1 MKVHHAFFLHHGVTR
16 NYDECDG
23 NVVDNDYD
31 DEDGIGVYYELIERA
46 AQSEEGQG
54 AGRTLQHA
62 VWLSLTVGMMRI
74 FGTSYF
80 YICCY
85 FIC

>member
-1 MKVHHAFFLHHGVTR
+1 MTR
-16 NYDECDG
+16 NYDECYG
-23 NVVDNDYD
+23 NVDNYYE

-54 AGRTLQHA
+54 ASRTLQHA
-62 VWLSLTVGMMRI
+62 VWLSLTVGMRRT
-74 FGTSYF
+74 FRASYF

>member
-1 MKVHHAFFLHHGVTR
+1 MKVHHAFFHHQGVTR

-31 DEDGIGVYYELIERA
+31 DEDDGGVYYELIERA

-54 AGRTLQHA
+54 ASPTLQHA
-62 VWLSLTVGMMRI
+62 VWLSLTVGMMTTTRNNC
-74 FGTSYF
+74 F
-80 YICCY
+80 
-85 FIC
+85 

>member
-1 MKVHHAFFLHHGVTR
+1 MIVHDAFFLHQGVTR

-31 DEDGIGVYYELIERA
+31 DEDDGGVYYELIERA

-54 AGRTLQHA
+54 ASPTLQHA
-62 VWLSLTVGMMRI
+62 VWLSLTVGMMTTTRN
-74 FGTSYF
+74 SYF
-80 YICCY
+80 
-85 FIC
+85 

>member
-1 MKVHHAFFLHHGVTR
+1 MKVHHAFFLHQGVTR

-31 DEDGIGVYYELIERA
+31 DDGDGGVYYELIERA

-54 AGRTLQHA
+54 ASPTLQHA
-62 VWLSLTVGMMRI
+62 VWLSLTVGMMTTTRE
-74 FGTSYF
+74 SYF
-80 YICCY
+80 
-85 FIC
+85 

>member
-1 MKVHHAFFLHHGVTR
+1 MKVHHAFFLHQGVTR

-31 DEDGIGVYYELIERA
+31 DEDDGGVYYELIERA

-54 AGRTLQHA
+54 ASPTLQHA
-62 VWLSLTVGMMRI
+62 VWLSLTVGMMTTTRN
-74 FGTSYF
+74 SYF
-80 YICCY
+80 
-85 FIC
+85 